1 MEISPYKKYFAE
13 CIGTFLLV
21 FCGTGAIIINQ
32 SSGGVLSHIGIAAT
46 FGLVVMALI
55 DTLGDIS
62 GAHFNP
68 AVTIAFWLAKRFP
81 VQQVIPYLGS
91 QIIGGISASLVL
103 SILFPENMTL
113 GATLPAH
120 SEMQSFVLEIILMFF
135 LMFVILNV
143 STGSKEKGLTAAITI
158 GSVIG
163 LEAMFAGPI
172 SGASMNPIR
181 SLAPA
186 LISGNFSSLWIYLT
200 APFIGAIAAI
210 VGCRGVREKGC
221 CSSGMCVSNRN

>member
-1 MEISPYKKYFAE
+1 MEITPIKKYSAE
-13 CIGTFLLV
+13 CIGTFMLV

-32 SSGGVLSHIGIAAT
+32 VSGGVLTHLGIAAT

-68 AVTIAFWLAKRFP
+68 AVTVAFWQAKRFP
-81 VQQVIPYLGS
+81 AQEVLPYIFSQVM
-91 QIIGGISASLVL
+91 GGILASTLLWV
-103 SILFPENMTL
+103 IFPEHTTL
-113 GATLPAH
+113 GATIPKQG
-120 SEMQSFVLEIILMFF
+120 EMQSFILEILLMFF

-143 STGSKEKGLTAAITI
+143 SSGSKEKGLTAAITI
-158 GSVIG
+158 GAVVG

-172 SGASMNPIR
+172 SGASMNPAR

-186 LISGNFSSLWIYLT
+186 LVSGNFASLWIYLT
-200 APFIGAIAAI
+200 APFIGAGAAI
-210 VGCRGVREKGC
+210 LGCRGVREKEC
-221 CSSGMCVSNRN
+221 CSSGMCVK